1 MISPRADVKVAF
13 RKPGVTWAL
22 VAVAW
27 LGVASGG
34 QAQVDGWGTDGGP
47 GTPPTTYTSQSAF
60 GVTTGSS
67 ALQATTNQGGFWGPS
82 TGNLVAAGPQ
92 NAYAALRDATRIS
105 FDLTLIGTQIN
116 GGSQFSG
123 FAQDNELAVQLF
135 SNPGGTAP
143 SGINQFI
150 QRNFAAGNGTDTS
163 GQNATWSG
171 VDGTRTITFDLTT
184 FTYNNASNPS
194 DPDNGRT
201 LGQVLASHPDIQDA
215 KIDFTEQIGGGS
227 SPTGN
232 FFYDNV
238 RLLDAGGNTLA
249 TIGNFEAV
257 PEPSSLALAA
267 LGMPVLIRAIRR
279 RRRSCPEQSEAASIA
294 R

>member
-1 MISPRADVKVAF
+1 MNSPRAGVKVAF

-27 LGVASGG
+27 LAVASAG

-60 GVTTGSS
+60 GVTTGSN

-116 GGSQFSG
+116 GGSAFSG

-135 SNPGGTAP
+135 SNPGGTFP
-143 SGINQFI
+143 TTLNVFSQKS
-150 QRNFAAGNGTDTS
+150 FAAANGTDTS

-171 VDGTRTITFDLTT
+171 VDGTRTVTFDLTQ
-184 FTYNNASNPS
+184 FTGTDTDGSTKTIGAI
-194 DPDNGRT
+194 
-201 LGQVLASHPDIQDA
+201 LGAHPDIQDA
-215 KIDFTEQIGGGS
+215 KIDFTEQIGGGTS
-227 SPTGN
+227 TTGN

-267 LGMPVLIRAIRR
+267 LGLPILIRAVRR
-279 RRRSCPEQSEAASIA
+279 QGRRTASNQTQLA
-294 R
+294 PVTP